1 MLERIL
7 NLIKGSAN
15 KGLSKLETPEILAE
29 QAELQ
34 FQSTLKHLLEAIV
47 TGTTNE
53 KALES
58 KITKTKE
65 ELASW
70 EKRAALAVQQ
80 NADELAR
87 QCLQK
92 KLETQNNLQSFE
104 AQLAEQK
111 NNNQRFKSERADT
124 EKKYEEFRR
133 NKANLTGR
141 MKAADSLSKAN
152 EILSKTGTSGV
163 DKWEEKIRDKEIKA
177 EALRDVAG
185 GEAEVKAAGQ
195 AMELDDELAALKAQ
209 VQQKNSGDD
218 GQIKLVVS
226 AERANPD
233 NSAASGNS
241 GKGAGDE
248 EIIDV
253 EPEP

>member
-1 MLERIL
+1 M
-7 NLIKGSAN
+7 NLLKGSAN

-34 FQSTLKHLLEAIV
+34 FQSTLKHLMEAIV

-53 KALES
+53 KSLEG
-58 KITKTKE
+58 KIAKTKE

-92 KLETQNNLQSFE
+92 KLEAQNNLQSME
-104 AQLAEQK
+104 SQLQEQK
-111 NNNQRFKSERADT
+111 ANNQRFKSERVET
-124 EKKYEEFRR
+124 EKKYEDFRR

-141 MKAADSLSKAN
+141 LKAADGLSKAN
-152 EILSKTGTSGV
+152 EILSKTSTSGV

-177 EALRDVAG
+177 EALRDVVG
-185 GEAEVKAAGQ
+185 GEAEIKAAGK

-209 VQQKNSGDD
+209 MQPAKAGDNS
-218 GQIKLVVS
+218 QIKLVVS
-226 AERANPD
+226 AEKANSE
-233 NSAASGNS
+233 NVAAAA
-241 GKGAGDE
+241 GANKAEDE
-248 EIIDV
+248 DIIDV